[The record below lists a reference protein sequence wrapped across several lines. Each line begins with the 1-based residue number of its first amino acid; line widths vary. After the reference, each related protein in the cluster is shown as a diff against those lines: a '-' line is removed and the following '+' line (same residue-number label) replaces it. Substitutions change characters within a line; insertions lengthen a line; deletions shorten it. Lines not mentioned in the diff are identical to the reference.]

1 VAAGDDAGLY
11 RPDRDFFLASSLEV
25 APQLLGGVLRHDTPE
40 GTVGL
45 RITEVEAYVGDG
57 IDPGSHAFRGRTKR
71 NAVMYGPPGHLYA
84 YFTYGMHVC
93 ANVVCSPEGE
103 ATAVL
108 LRGAEVVEGAELAL
122 ARRSGEIA
130 VGGSARASAWGETG
144 GSAPGRAAGRA
155 PGQAAGQS
163 AGRAPGQGGSVPGQ
177 AAGGVPGQVGSV
189 PGQAA
194 GRVPGQAPAQAPEG
208 APGRL
213 RVVAARDLGRGPA
226 RLVVAAGISL
236 EENGADLLAAP
247 FSLQLPRIPR
257 PYVAGPRTGISG
269 AGGSESYPWRFWLPD
284 DPTVSPYKRHPK
296 SH

>member
-25 APQLLGGVLRHDTPE
+25 APLLLGGVLRHDTPE

-71 NAVMYGPPGHLYA
+71 NAVMYGPPGRLYA

-108 LRGAEVVEGAELAL
+108 LRGAEVVEGVELAL
-122 ARRSGEIA
+122 ARRTGEVA
-130 VGGSARASAWGETG
+130 AGGPARASARGSAS
-144 GSAPGRAAGRA
+144 GSAPGQALGSAPERAPGQALEGAPGRA
-155 PGQAAGQS
+155 PGQALES
-163 AGRAPGQGGSVPGQ
+163 APGRAPGQ
-177 AAGGVPGQVGSV
+177 
-189 PGQAA
+189 
-194 GRVPGQAPAQAPEG
+194 
-208 APGRL
+208 APGRP

-247 FSLQLPRIPR
+247 FSLQLPHIPK
-257 PYVAGPRTGISG
+257 PYVTGPRTGISG